1 MRLQNRVGPEWRVG
15 MIAPLQPLGRIDQ
28 ALLLRAQ
35 WRVLT
40 LGFRWSISL
49 NFIAGA
55 LMAIIFSQV
64 FGIAEAP
71 IWFGALAASIALRIA
86 SVKIYGR
93 KAVLNRRPDAAR
105 GWVLA
110 AIAVNGAVWSLG
122 AFLLIAPSA
131 AATIAVYCFFVGGMT
146 AGAAASLSAAPL
158 AFGAFAAPMLIG
170 ATLRLALLGDPLS
183 YLLATV
189 SAVFAIGMAGVAH
202 NSQRQIERALR
213 LWLSNRRLRLDL
225 LRAQAEAI
233 YADQRAS
240 ASDRDRQAALA
251 AAETKTRFLAEVGH
265 ELKTPL
271 NAVIGFSDMLADEF
285 FGAIGNPKYQ
295 EYANDIRVS
304 SLHLRHL
311 VDGLLDLTL
320 TEQPNWRAKPESVLV
335 EHAAQRIVRELALAD
350 QALALRLVIDVEPA
364 DLRVE
369 ADPRLLHQIV
379 RNLVENALKYAA
391 SDGEVRIEGRV
402 SAAGEVQISIH
413 DNGPPIPETALAR
426 IMAPFEQAE
435 DDVHRRDG
443 IGLGLAL
450 AQQFAELHQGQVSIR
465 NTPEGGVIAQA
476 VLPQHAAPATEQ
488 DDNRQRPET
497 PD

>member
-1 MRLQNRVGPEWRVG
+1 
-15 MIAPLQPLGRIDQ
+15 MIAPSQPLGRIDQ

-55 LMAIIFSQV
+55 LTAIIFSQV
-64 FGIAEAP
+64 FSIAGAP
-71 IWFGALAASIALRIA
+71 IWFGVLAISIVLRIA
-86 SVKIYGR
+86 SVSMYGR
-93 KAVLNRRPDAAR
+93 KAVLNRRPGAAR

-110 AIAVNGAVWSLG
+110 AIAVNGAAWGLG
-122 AFLLIAPSA
+122 AFLLIAPDVVT
-131 AATIAVYCFFVGGMT
+131 TIAVYCFFVGGMT
-146 AGAAASLSAAPL
+146 AGAAASISAAPL

-170 ATLRLALLGDPLS
+170 TTLRLALLGDPLS

-189 SAVFAIGMAGVAH
+189 SAVFAIGMTGVAH

-213 LWLSNRRLRLDL
+213 LWLSNRRLKLDL

-233 YADQRAS
+233 DADQRAN

-251 AAETKTRFLAEVGH
+251 AVETKTRFLAEVGH
-265 ELKTPL
+265 ELRTPL

-311 VDGLLDLTL
+311 VDGLLDLSL
-320 TEQPNWRAKPESVLV
+320 TEQPNWQAKPEPILV
-335 EHAAQRIVRELALAD
+335 EHAAQKIVRELALAD
-350 QALALRLVIDVEPA
+350 QALALRLIVDVEPA
-364 DLRVE
+364 DLQIE
-369 ADPRLLHQIV
+369 ADPQLLHQIV

-391 SDGEVRIEGRV
+391 TNGEVRIEGRV
-402 SAAGEVQISIH
+402 SAAGQVEISIH
-413 DNGPPIPETALAR
+413 DSGPPIPEAVLAR
-426 IMAPFEQAE
+426 IMAPFERAG
-435 DDVHRRDG
+435 DDARHRDG
-443 IGLGLAL
+443 IGLGLAI
-450 AQQFAELHQGQVSIR
+450 AQQFAELHQGQINIK
-465 NTPEGGVIAQA
+465 NTPEGGVVAQA
-476 VLPQHAAPATEQ
+476 ILPQHAAPAAKR
-488 DDNRQRPET
+488 DDAEPRPDT